1 MQFPTLDYTGHVMV
15 TIAYEEAKLIQELQ
29 KQWQNNGQERRMN
42 MKKNEKEN
50 FALGVHIAGLYG
62 ACDSR
67 TKEALI
73 MAFLE
78 DIRETD
84 FTRWLRIMNKNILE

>member
-1 MQFPTLDYTGHVMV
+1 
-15 TIAYEEAKLIQELQ
+15 
-29 KQWQNNGQERRMN
+29 
-42 MKKNEKEN
+42 MKKNEKLNEKESI
-50 FALGVHIAGLYG
+50 ALGIYIVGLYG

-84 FTRWLRIMNKNILE
+84 FKRWLSIMNKNILE

>member
-1 MQFPTLDYTGHVMV
+1 
-15 TIAYEEAKLIQELQ
+15 
-29 KQWQNNGQERRMN
+29 
-42 MKKNEKEN
+42 MKKNEKLSEKES
-50 FALGVHIAGLYG
+50 FALGVHIAGLYE

-78 DIRETD
+78 DMKETD
-84 FTRWLRIMNKNILE
+84 FKRWLNIMNKNILE

>member
-1 MQFPTLDYTGHVMV
+1 
-15 TIAYEEAKLIQELQ
+15 
-29 KQWQNNGQERRMN
+29 
-42 MKKNEKEN
+42 MKKNEKLNEKESI
-50 FALGVHIAGLYG
+50 ALGTYIVGLYG

-73 MAFLE
+73 MTFLE

-84 FTRWLRIMNKNILE
+84 FKRWLSIMNKNILE

>member
-1 MQFPTLDYTGHVMV
+1 
-15 TIAYEEAKLIQELQ
+15 
-29 KQWQNNGQERRMN
+29 
-42 MKKNEKEN
+42 MKKNEKLNEKESI
-50 FALGVHIAGLYG
+50 ALGTYIVGLYG

-84 FTRWLRIMNKNILE
+84 FKRWLSIMNKNILE

>member
-1 MQFPTLDYTGHVMV
+1 
-15 TIAYEEAKLIQELQ
+15 
-29 KQWQNNGQERRMN
+29 
-42 MKKNEKEN
+42 MKKNEKLNEKESIIV
-50 FALGVHIAGLYG
+50 GTYIVGLYG

-84 FTRWLRIMNKNILE
+84 FKRWLNIMNKNILE

>member
-1 MQFPTLDYTGHVMV
+1 
-15 TIAYEEAKLIQELQ
+15 
-29 KQWQNNGQERRMN
+29 
-42 MKKNEKEN
+42 MKKLNEKESI
-50 FALGVHIAGLYG
+50 ALGTYIVGLYG

-84 FTRWLRIMNKNILE
+84 FKCWLSIMNKNILE

>member
-1 MQFPTLDYTGHVMV
+1 
-15 TIAYEEAKLIQELQ
+15 
-29 KQWQNNGQERRMN
+29 
-42 MKKNEKEN
+42 MKKNEKLNEKES
-50 FALGVHIAGLYG
+50 FALGTYIVGLYG

-78 DIRETD
+78 DMKETD
-84 FTRWLRIMNKNILE
+84 CKRWMSIMNKNILE

>member
-1 MQFPTLDYTGHVMV
+1 MKRRALLL
-15 TIAYEEAKLIQELQ
+15 AY
-29 KQWQNNGQERRMN
+29 
-42 MKKNEKEN
+42 
-50 FALGVHIAGLYG
+50 IAGLYE
-62 ACDSR
+62 ACDGR

-84 FTRWLRIMNKNILE
+84 FKRWLSIMNKNILE

>member
-1 MQFPTLDYTGHVMV
+1 
-15 TIAYEEAKLIQELQ
+15 
-29 KQWQNNGQERRMN
+29 
-42 MKKNEKEN
+42 MKKLNEKES
-50 FALGVHIAGLYG
+50 FALGVHISGLYG
-62 ACDSR
+62 ACDGR

-84 FTRWLRIMNKNILE
+84 FKRWLSIMNKNILE